1 MKKIIAFL
9 ALILSNTVWA
19 EPQTVML
26 SVPSM
31 YCAMCPITVRKAL
44 ENVNGVNDVEVSY
57 ASKQAVIQYDDEKA
71 NIKALIEAT
80 TQAGYPSQ
88 LVER

>member
-1 MKKIIAFL
+1 
-9 ALILSNTVWA
+9 
-19 EPQTVML
+19 
-26 SVPSM
+26 
-31 YCAMCPITVRKAL
+31 MCPITVRKAL

-57 ASKQAVIQYDDEKA
+57 AGKQAVIQYDDKKA

-80 TQAGYPSQ
+80 TQAGYPSL